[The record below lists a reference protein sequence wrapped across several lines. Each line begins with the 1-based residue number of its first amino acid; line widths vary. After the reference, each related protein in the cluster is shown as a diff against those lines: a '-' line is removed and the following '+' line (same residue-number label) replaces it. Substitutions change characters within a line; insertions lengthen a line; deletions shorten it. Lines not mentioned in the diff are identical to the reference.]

1 MTFVSFETNSLPIGR
16 NDFDEQ
22 RARLAHA
29 KIFKRGV
36 ERIFVVLPT

>member
-1 MTFVSFETNSLPIGR
+1 MTAESFEAHGFPIGR